1 MDRKTVRLMKQHGVT
16 EDMLLNSEASIE
28 IDILG
33 RKDFFEENLKPLN
46 LEMQSSNDRQLTGG
60 QKVIIAGNLGGIIS
74 LLDMCS
80 SQFGNNFK
88 VGVFVAALGCYVLMT
103 VLQAKEYHIE
113 NAKKEDSNHE
123 HQ

>member
-1 MDRKTVRLMKQHGVT
+1 MDRNTKRLMKQLGVT
-16 EDMLLNSEASIE
+16 EDMLHNSEASIE

-33 RKDFFEENLKPLN
+33 RKDFFEDNIQTLDLI
-46 LEMQSSNDRQLTGG
+46 MQSSNERLLTGG
-60 QKVIIAGNLGGIIS
+60 QKVIIAGNMCSIIS

-88 VGVFVAALGCYVLMT
+88 VGVFIAALGCYVLMT
-103 VLQAKEYHIE
+103 VLQAKEYQIE
-113 NAKKEDSNHE
+113 NAKKKNSNDE